1 MLQITLVA
9 LILISL
15 ALAGFILYL
24 RKKIFNSQKEG
35 LEKKDDRIVNNL
47 TNQISLLSQTLGTIQ
62 KSVDQRLGENTSRL
76 DNAARSYGEV
86 QKQLTQLQEQTN
98 RVFEISKDV
107 SRLNE
112 ILKPP
117 KVRGIYG
124 ESYLEQIL
132 EDILS
137 REHYELQYSFKSGE
151 KVDAI
156 VKVGENIVPIDA
168 KFPLE
173 NYKKI
178 TEKNDDI
185 ETENSMKNFGLDV
198 KKHVNSIAEKY
209 IKPGEGTIDY
219 ALMFIP
225 AENVFNEIIMYDFG
239 TLNLSQYSV
248 GKRVIPVSPNTIHA
262 YLQTIRMGLRGM
274 KIEKN
279 AKVILQNLKKL
290 DIEFGKVRKD
300 FDSLGQHLRNAQS
313 KYESTDKRIDRF
325 EGHLD
330 KSRDKE
336 LEEISEVRELEEG
349 EPAMPDRE

>member
-1 MLQITLVA
+1 MTFIY
-9 LILISL
+9 LILFILIAIIL
-15 ALAGFILYL
+15 ALAGFILSL
-24 RKKIFNSQKEG
+24 RKKMDESEKDESKE
-35 LEKKDDRIVNNL
+35 KDDRIVSNL
-47 TNQISLLSQTLGTIQ
+47 TNQIQLLSQSMGTIQ
-62 KSVDQRLGENTSRL
+62 KSVDQRLGENTNRL

-107 SRLNE
+107 SRLHE

-117 KVRGIYG
+117 KIRGIYG

-132 EDILS
+132 ESILS
-137 REHYELQYSFKSGE
+137 REHYDLQYPFKSGE

-156 VKVGENIVPIDA
+156 VRVGENIIPIDA

-178 TEKNDDI
+178 NEKSVDA
-185 ETENSMKNFGLDV
+185 ETESSKKQFGLDV
-198 KKHVNSIAEKY
+198 KKHINSIAEKY

-239 TLNLSQYSV
+239 NLNLSQYSV
-248 GKRVIPVSPNTIHA
+248 GKKVIPVSPNTIHA

-300 FDSLGQHLRNAQS
+300 FESLGQHLRNAQS
-313 KYESTDKRIDRF
+313 KYESTDKRISRF
-325 EGHLD
+325 ESHLD

-336 LEEISEVRELEEG
+336 LEEISEVKELG
-349 EPAMPDRE
+349 ESENNNIS